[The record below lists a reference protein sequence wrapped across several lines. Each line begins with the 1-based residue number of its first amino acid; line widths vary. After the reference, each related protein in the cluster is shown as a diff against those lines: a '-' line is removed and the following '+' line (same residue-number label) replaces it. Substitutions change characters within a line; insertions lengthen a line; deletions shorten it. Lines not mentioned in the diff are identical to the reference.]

1 MGAERKLFNEE
12 VECSPAVEQM
22 SKHLGVVGKFSS
34 HKCSVC
40 IVYSM
45 ECCMQ
50 NNGMRVGG

>member
-1 MGAERKLFNEE
+1 MLFNEE
-12 VECSPAVEQM
+12 VECSHAVEQM

-34 HKCSVC
+34 HKCCVC